1 MTKRPLVLKSS
12 DLDFEDLPLYYM
24 FYVFYYQTMDFKWIL
39 LKCTLLNVE
48 KKHMYVVIMKL
59 QIPSII
65 YYQDF
70 DADDATTTDAMAVC
84 SICKYLPN

>member
-1 MTKRPLVLKSS
+1 
-12 DLDFEDLPLYYM
+12 
-24 FYVFYYQTMDFKWIL
+24 
-39 LKCTLLNVE
+39 
-48 KKHMYVVIMKL
+48 MYVVIMKL

-70 DADDATTTDAMAVC
+70 DADDATATDAMAVC